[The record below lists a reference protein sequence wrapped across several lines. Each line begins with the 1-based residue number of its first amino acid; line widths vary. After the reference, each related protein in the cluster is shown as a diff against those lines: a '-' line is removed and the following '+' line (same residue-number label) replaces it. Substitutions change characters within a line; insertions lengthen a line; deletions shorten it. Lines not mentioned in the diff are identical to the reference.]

1 MSTLSFSWRRLIG
14 LVKKE
19 FIQLKRDRMT
29 FAMLIGLPFM
39 QLLLFGFA
47 INADPKAM
55 PTVVVQAEESVFA
68 RSYVKSLE
76 NTGYFKFTHTVSKYI
91 EADTLLR
98 RGEVLFIVTIP
109 ADFSRRLVRG
119 ERPSILIEADAT
131 DPIAAGSALNA
142 AREAHNQAFKHDL
155 GGVLSELAPRAGP
168 AELRVHR
175 RYNPENITQYNTVPG
190 LIGIILTMTLV
201 MITSGALARER
212 ERGTLESLYS
222 MPLMPIEVMLGKII
236 PFVIGASVQT
246 IFVLLAAKLIFHV
259 PMLGSFGLLAFG
271 LVLFVTVNLAIGFT
285 FSTIAKTQLQAVQ
298 MSTFFFMPSIL
309 LSGFMFPFKGM
320 PLWAQYIG
328 EILPTTHFLRL
339 IRGILLKDM
348 SFTIAWGHIWPMLI
362 ILSVVSFVA
371 LKRYQATLD

>member
-1 MSTLSFSWRRLIG
+1 MNTLSFSWSRLIG

-39 QLLLFGFA
+39 QLMLFGFA

-55 PTVVVQAEESVFA
+55 PSAVVRAEDSVFA
-68 RSYVKSLE
+68 RSYVKALE
-76 NTGYFKFTHTVSKYI
+76 NTGYFNFTHTLTKYSD
-91 EADTLLR
+91 ADTLLKQ
-98 RGEVLFIVTIP
+98 GEVIFIVSVP
-109 ADFSRRLVRG
+109 EDFSRKLVRG
-119 ERPSILIEADAT
+119 ERPQILIEADAT

-142 AREAHNQAFKHDL
+142 AFVVHDQAFKHDL
-155 GGVLSELAPRAGP
+155 NGVLSELSPRASP

-212 ERGTLESLYS
+212 ERGTLENLYA

-236 PFVIGASVQT
+236 PFIIGASVQT
-246 IFVLLAAKLIFHV
+246 VFVLLAAKLVFNV
-259 PMLGSFGLLAFG
+259 PMLGSFGLLSLG

-285 FSTIAKTQLQAVQ
+285 FSTIAQTQLQAVQ

-320 PLWAQYIG
+320 PVWAQFIG
-328 EILPTTHFLRL
+328 EGLPTTHFLRL

-348 SFTIAWGHIWPMLI
+348 SFAIAWGHIWPMLI
-362 ILSVVSFVA
+362 ILTMVSFVA

>member
-1 MSTLSFSWRRLIG
+1 MDTLSFSWARLVG

-39 QLLLFGFA
+39 QLMLFGFA
-47 INADPKAM
+47 INADPKAL
-55 PTVVVQAEESVFA
+55 PTAVVRAEDSVFA
-68 RSYVKSLE
+68 RSYVKALE
-76 NTGYFKFTHTVSKYI
+76 NTGYFHFTHALTKYD

-98 RGEVLFIVTIP
+98 QGEVLFIVSIP
-109 ADFSRRLVRG
+109 ENFSRKLVRG

-131 DPIAAGSALNA
+131 DPIAAGGALNA
-142 AREAHNQAFKHDL
+142 AMAVHGQAFKHDL
-155 GGVLSELAPRAGP
+155 NGVLSEISPRAGP
-168 AELRVHR
+168 AELRIHR

-212 ERGTLESLYS
+212 ERGTLENLYA

-236 PFVIGASVQT
+236 PFIIGASIQT

-259 PMLGSFGLLAFG
+259 PMLGSFSLLAFG

-320 PLWAQYIG
+320 PIWAQFIG
-328 EILPTTHFLRL
+328 EALPTTHFLRL

-348 SFTIAWGHIWPMLI
+348 SFAIAWGHIWPMLV
-362 ILSVVSFVA
+362 ILFVVSFVA